1 MPPIQVKY
9 VGKRAT
15 QGMGFRVAVAR
26 EQLTSNAGPNHF
38 PKQAA
43 SLQGPESHSK
53 WCLSRAQILTIDV
66 QSRDRRRGGESPC
79 ENSTG
84 SAHGSG
90 TILNEILA
98 PVSLRLV

>member
-1 MPPIQVKY
+1 
-9 VGKRAT
+9 
-15 QGMGFRVAVAR
+15 MGFRVAVAR

-66 QSRDRRRGGESPC
+66 QSRDRRRGGKSPC
-79 ENSTG
+79 ENSTVL
-84 SAHGSG
+84 SHLDDIQMTSSRPKPAYTH
-90 TILNEILA
+90 LNPGFRE
-98 PVSLRLV
+98 VR